1 MYTTRLSPY
10 FTMNL
15 NRLFVCS
22 IRMPNRNKNNF
33 FCQQYPKQ
41 IYLKFYTV
49 KMNYPKYML
58 LYKYIKIFSSSPWLS
73 WTEKTLSFLIKKNKD
88 NKMFLTAFS
97 VLVLC
102 IWPCFLYLHNKDNFY
117 FSFCKCLWHI
127 FFLTKIKEMQPRLTQ
142 NHKF

>member
-1 MYTTRLSPY
+1 
-10 FTMNL
+10 MNL
-15 NRLFVCS
+15 YRLFVRS
-22 IRMPNRNKNNF
+22 IHMPNKNKNHVF

-88 NKMFLTAFS
+88 NKMFLPAFS

-102 IWPCFLYLHNKDNFY
+102 IWLCFLYLLWPCFLYLLWPCFLY
-117 FSFCKCLWHI
+117 LLWPSLEPGQVSFSQMTL
-127 FFLTKIKEMQPRLTQ
+127 
-142 NHKF
+142 